1 MKALDELESMR
12 EPDMLVRLSTI
23 FTLAALSRELP
34 LENDIFERV
43 RLAYEHME
51 PTSGLQLQYF
61 KLTRVIGWIEALRGD
76 ELAAFRYFRTAAELA
91 PAPHWR
97 VLCMTDRAYLAG
109 TTGERAFAM
118 DQLYGAHEQA
128 RAISWN
134 DAQQEDRM
142 TLLNLAE
149 LFAAVDPAIAQRYLA
164 LFRSLRTP
172 MDTRML
178 FASDPRVPALEAYSA
193 GMALL
198 RLGEVEAART
208 SLTQAWE
215 TFRDFGY
222 GWRAALCALG
232 LHKATREHTLA
243 GAGAYAGSALAA
255 KLGCA
260 GSAPGARGSNKRAR
274 PRCGLPRA
282 APRARS
288 VTARQSATRRLRGL
302 SNEVPTRSAITSLK
316 YSKCSARVRAAN

>member
-1 MKALDELESMR
+1 M
-12 EPDMLVRLSTI
+12 
-23 FTLAALSRELP
+23 
-34 LENDIFERV
+34 
-43 RLAYEHME
+43 H
-51 PTSGLQLQYF
+51 LQYF

-91 PAPHWR
+91 PSPHWR

-128 RAISWN
+128 GAISWN

-149 LFAAVDPAIAQRYLA
+149 LFAAVDPGIAQRYLA

-198 RLGEVEAART
+198 RLGEIEAARS

-232 LHKATREHTLA
+232 LHKATRDARWLA
-243 GAGAYAGSALAA
+243 QARTHA
-255 KLGCA
+255 
-260 GSAPGARGSNKRAR
+260 APGRTGRVAREVRRAR
-274 PRCGLPRA
+274 EAQTNVPDLDAVSPAQRHVLDLLLQGKRNAEIARA
-282 APRARS
+282 LERSPEHDSQSCRGDIQSVRRAF
-288 VTARQSATRRLRGL
+288 AQ
-302 SNEVPTRSAITSLK
+302 
-316 YSKCSARVRAAN
+316 